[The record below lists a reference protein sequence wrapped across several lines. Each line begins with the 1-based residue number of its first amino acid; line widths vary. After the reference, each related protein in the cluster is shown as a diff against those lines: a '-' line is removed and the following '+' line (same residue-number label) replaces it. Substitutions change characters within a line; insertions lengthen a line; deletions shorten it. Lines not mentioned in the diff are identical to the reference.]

1 MSSESNAIP
10 IAAHRTNETA
20 LVRPRS
26 KFFFGMSIVLLL
38 FVLSGFAPTLYLR
51 AFFDVPPI
59 PGYLYLHGVI
69 LTGWFVWLVVQTSLV
84 QTARTATHRR
94 VGIAGVVWAT
104 AVVGGGLL
112 ATFNVVAHVVA
123 DGADL
128 AADTSL
134 VPELGVAGVTIEAFL
149 SNVVW
154 LNIAS
159 VCAFALLVAAAA
171 LLRGR
176 PQAHKRLM
184 LIASIAILGPAL
196 ARVSRWPPFGGEDSP
211 FIPVV
216 LLALLAALV
225 VHDLLT
231 TKRVHPAT
239 LIGGALTIL
248 LGGVVGPAIAGSP
261 FGLAFTRSLQ

>member
-1 MSSESNAIP
+1 MSIDSAIP
-10 IAAHRTNETA
+10 IVAQRTNDIA

-26 KFFFGMSIVLLL
+26 KFFFGMSVVLLV

-51 AFFDVPPI
+51 AFFEVPPI

-94 VGIAGVVWAT
+94 VGIAGVFWAA

-112 ATFNVVAHVVA
+112 ATLNVVAHVVA
-123 DGADL
+123 DGVDL
-128 AADTSL
+128 EADTSAL
-134 VPELGVAGVTIEAFL
+134 PELGVAGVTVAEFL
-149 SNVVW
+149 SEVVW
-154 LNIAS
+154 LNLAS
-159 VCAFALLVAAAA
+159 VCAFTILIVAAV

-184 LIASIAILGPAL
+184 LLASIAIIGPAL
-196 ARVSRWPPFGGEDSP
+196 ARVSRWPPFGGEDGP
-211 FIPVV
+211 FVLVV
-216 LLALLAALV
+216 LLSLLAALV

-239 LIGGALTIL
+239 LIGGAFMIL
-248 LGGVVGPAIAGSP
+248 LGGGVGALMASSP